1 MPDNPSVK
9 SLMNLD
15 HRLQELVSMYPL
27 RGERT
32 NADRVEAVE
41 KVRAYI
47 QDLITDIEF
56 NQENPVEPQS
66 VQQTSL
72 EV

>member
-1 MPDNPSVK
+1 MVDNPSVK
-9 SLMNLD
+9 SLMTLD
-15 HRLQELVSMYPL
+15 RRLQELVSMHPL

-32 NADRVEAVE
+32 NADRLEAVE

-56 NQENPVEPQS
+56 NQDHPVETES
-66 VQQTSL
+66 AQQTSL

>member
-1 MPDNPSVK
+1 MLDNPSVK

-15 HRLQELVSMYPL
+15 RRLQELVSNWPL

-32 NADRVEAVE
+32 NADRLEAVE
-41 KVRAYI
+41 KVRVYI

-56 NQENPVEPQS
+56 NQSHPVEPES
-66 VQQTSL
+66 VQQISL

>member
-1 MPDNPSVK
+1 MLDNPSVK
-9 SLMNLD
+9 SLMSLD
-15 HRLQELVSMYPL
+15 RRLQELVSMYPL

-32 NADRVEAVE
+32 NADRLEAVE
-41 KVRAYI
+41 RVRVYI

-56 NQENPVEPQS
+56 NQEHPVEPES

>member
-1 MPDNPSVK
+1 MLDNPSVK
-9 SLMNLD
+9 SLTNLD
-15 HRLQELVSMYPL
+15 HRLQELVSNWPL

-32 NADRVEAVE
+32 NADRLEAVE

-56 NQENPVEPQS
+56 NQENPVEQPS

>member
-1 MPDNPSVK
+1 MLDNPSVK

-15 HRLQELVSMYPL
+15 HRLQELVSNWPL

-56 NQENPVEPQS
+56 NQEHPTEPMS

>member
-1 MPDNPSVK
+1 MLDNPSVK
-9 SLMNLD
+9 SLMSLD
-15 HRLQELVSMYPL
+15 RRLQELVSIYPL
-27 RGERT
+27 RGEQT
-32 NADRVEAVE
+32 NADRLEAVE

-56 NQENPVEPQS
+56 NQAHPVEPKS